1 MSTAIAQP
9 RLRVAF
15 AGAFALRLEQ
25 PVRAHLSMPC
35 DVILADEV
43 GIVSRLSD
51 VNILVTMA
59 FTREMVGGLEIVD
72 EVARRSDYLVI
83 SLPVTL
89 ETWGPIGE
97 KQLHSMK
104 PTAVLVNVS
113 RAEIINEEALYRAL
127 AEQTIAGA
135 ALDVWYRYP
144 TAAGPTLPAH
154 QPFHELANVLMTP
167 HMSGW
172 TDGMLA
178 ARAKHLAENIHR
190 TARREPPMHLIPAAA
205 E

>member
-15 AGAFALRLEQ
+15 ARAFALRLEQ
-25 PVRAHLSMPC
+25 PARAHLSMPR

-51 VNILVTMA
+51 VKILVTMA

-83 SLPVTL
+83 SLPVTP

-113 RAEIINEEALYRAL
+113 RAEIIDEEALYRAL

-135 ALDVWYRYP
+135 ALDVWYHYP

-190 TARREPPMHLIPAAA
+190 TARREPRMHLIPAAA

>member
-15 AGAFALRLEQ
+15 AGAFAIRLEQ

-51 VNILVTMA
+51 MDILVTMA

-83 SLPVTL
+83 SLPVTP

-113 RAEIINEEALYRAL
+113 RAEIIDEEALYRAL
-127 AEQTIAGA
+127 AEQTIVGA
-135 ALDVWYRYP
+135 ALDV
-144 TAAGPTLPAH
+144 
-154 QPFHELANVLMTP
+154 
-167 HMSGW
+167 
-172 TDGMLA
+172 
-178 ARAKHLAENIHR
+178 
-190 TARREPPMHLIPAAA
+190 
-205 E
+205 